1 MRGTSFVQ
9 SCYALESHTD
19 MVAEAAGLDPVEF
32 RKRNLAVASFGPLL
46 DACAEMVGYGVR
58 ALPPDHGIGFAI
70 CHHGGRQLGAVAA
83 EVSVNRTTGVIRV
96 ERLAGAYDIGI
107 VINRNTLT
115 ANTKGAMIWGL
126 GYALF
131 EEVAVDGHTA
141 YVRSFDDYRIPRFS
155 DVPPIELAFLDNE
168 ARDHSPRGC
177 GELPVPPTAAA
188 ICNAVYRA
196 IGVRFH
202 TLPMTPERVLAA
214 LRDG

>member
-1 MRGTSFVQ
+1 MI
-9 SCYALESHTD
+9 
-19 MVAEAAGLDPVEF
+19 
-32 RKRNLAVASFGPLL
+32 
-46 DACAEMVGYGVR
+46 GYGVR

-83 EVSVNRTTGVIRV
+83 EVSANRTTGVIRV

-131 EEVAVDGHTA
+131 EEVSVDGHTA
-141 YVRSFDDYRIPRFS
+141 HVRSFDDYRIPRFS
-155 DVPPIELAFLDNE
+155 DVPPIDLAFLDNE
-168 ARDHSPRGC
+168 SRDQSPRGC

-214 LRDG
+214 LRDS

>member
-1 MRGTSFVQ
+1 VQ

-46 DACAEMVGYGVR
+46 DACAEMIGYAR
-58 ALPPDHGIGFAI
+58 SELPEDHGIGFAI

-83 EVSVNRTTGVIRV
+83 EVSVNRSTGVIRV
-96 ERLAGAYDIGI
+96 ERLAGAYDIGL
-107 VINRNTLT
+107 VINLNTLT

-131 EEVAVDGHTA
+131 EEVAVDGHTS
-141 YVRSFDDYRIPRFS
+141 YVRSFEDYRVPRFS

-168 ARDHSPRGC
+168 ARNHSPRGC

-202 TLPMTPERVLAA
+202 TLPMTPDRVLAA
-214 LRDG
+214 LKA